1 MQNLPEKTPEI
12 SEMMIEGTK
21 KLKTGYEKLLTFET
35 NKGGY
40 EWFGDAPGHEAL
52 SAYGLMQFHE
62 MKQVLAEVDESMID
76 RVSKWIMDRR
86 DGKGH
91 FEMSTHGLDSFGS
104 PPPDVSD
111 AYILWVLTSIGD
123 AGGLEKEIKMVIE
136 KAKAS
141 GDAYLNALVANILYN
156 VGRVEDARKI
166 ARILQSYQNSTS
178 GEVAKSET
186 SITRSS
192 GLSLNI
198 ETTSLCTLA
207 WMKDKSGEF
216 APNIEL
222 GVKYLVS
229 SIKDGKYGSTQG
241 TILSL
246 KVLVEFLKN
255 SKLDG
260 EGTFELYID
269 NRAIQKYAF
278 TNTTDASVIDFTEEL
293 EKFLGSNQ
301 SLFLKNSEHKI
312 SLRLIN
318 FKGDKSKFRISY
330 SIQATIKDLS
340 PISNK
345 DSDLELKLSS
355 NNENYDTKIG
365 DITTYDVSIHN
376 KDADVGKGML
386 IAMIRIPSCQEV
398 DYNWLER
405 LQSSEKIAYFEVLN
419 DNTDVVIYWRSM
431 NPNETKNVQIQ
442 MTQVY
447 EADSCIYR
455 PSEAYLYYDEDGS
468 IVWTA

>member
-1 MQNLPEKTPEI
+1 
-12 SEMMIEGTK
+12 
-21 KLKTGYEKLLTFET
+21 
-35 NKGGY
+35 
-40 EWFGDAPGHEAL
+40 
-52 SAYGLMQFHE
+52 MQFHE
-62 MKQVLAEVDESMID
+62 MKQVLAEVDESMIN

-86 DGKGH
+86 DGRGH

-278 TNTTDASVIDFTEEL
+278 TNATDASVIDFTEEL

-312 SLRLIN
+312 SLRLID

-355 NNENYDTKIG
+355 NNENYDSKIG

-431 NPNETKNVQIQ
+431 NPNETKNVPIRK
-442 MTQVY
+442 MRLMVPP
-447 EADSCIYR
+447 CLR
-455 PSEAYLYYDEDGS
+455 PFLSVFSLAS
-468 IVWTA
+468 SFTASP